1 MGTDRE
7 PSIHIRLTSSSPSS
21 SWKVIIEPGSSKGA
35 FKSTHQSN
43 IPKKT
48 SQMKATKNCMKRKS
62 NAVLRILQKNDLT
75 LENKCDFRFA
85 LSDLGCC
92 TF

>member
-1 MGTDRE
+1 
-7 PSIHIRLTSSSPSS
+7 
-21 SWKVIIEPGSSKGA
+21 
-35 FKSTHQSN
+35 
-43 IPKKT
+43 
-48 SQMKATKNCMKRKS
+48 MKATKNSMKRKS